1 MKKKRERPMA
11 MLLAIMMI
19 FMNFI
24 ITPVKAAPGDVAI
37 NEANFPDENF
47 RKYVKT
53 KDKDNNGILSKSEL
67 DAVTIIN
74 LDREPMT
81 NLKGIEHF
89 TKLKELYC
97 IENKLKELDVKSNT
111 KLTNLECNK
120 NKLKTLDLSKNTE
133 LTYIN
138 CSENQL
144 TALDLSKNTNLKFF
158 DCHDNQLTNL
168 DLKNNTNLETF
179 YCFRNQLTT
188 LDLTNKTNLKTFYC
202 SQNQL
207 TKLVLT
213 NTTNL
218 EDLSCWN
225 NQLKTL
231 NLSQN
236 TNLKTLNCEE
246 NKLTALDLSNNT
258 QLTKINCKDNQLA
271 ALDLGNNTQ
280 LKTLACDI
288 NKLTALDL
296 SKNTELTDIN
306 CDHNK
311 LTTLDL
317 TNKTK
322 LEYLSCVDNELTA
335 LDLKNNKNLKTLVC
349 GRNQLAALDLKNNT
363 ELERL
368 YCSYNQLTTLDLS
381 QNKNLET
388 LYCNHNQLTTLD
400 LSQNTKLDRIFCQ
413 DNQLTSLDLTNNAA
427 VTKLEG
433 YDQVYDIKVDKSTLL
448 FDLKSLPGNF
458 DPSNSRSWVGGAVT
472 DNTLKLNDDKPTTV
486 TYEYNVKPNLS
497 TLNVTLNVKYGDVVT
512 VTFNKNGKGGDPATI
527 VKTIDKGSK
536 VEKPSDPT
544 DTDYDFGGWYKEA
557 ACTNKFDFPQAVN
570 DNITLYAKWTKKTP
584 PAVETVTITFN
595 ANGHGTA
602 PSPLTV
608 NKGEQATAP
617 AAPTDTDYDFG
628 GWYKEAGCT
637 NKFDFTKPV
646 NGDITLFA
654 KWTAKT
660 PPAPETVTITFN
672 ENGHGTA
679 PSPITVN
686 KGTVATAPAD
696 PTDANY
702 DFGGWYKE
710 AGCTNK
716 FDFTQ
721 AVNASITLYAKWT
734 AKTPPT
740 ETVTITFNENGHGT
754 APSPIT
760 VNKGTVAT
768 APTDPTDTE
777 NDFGGWYTEAGCTN
791 KFDFTKPVN
800 GDITLFAK
808 WTAKTPTVVET
819 VTITFDANGHGTA
832 PSPIT
837 VNKGTV
843 ATAPADP
850 TDTENDFGGWYK
862 EAGCTNKFDFPQAVN
877 ENIRLY
883 AKWTKKTPPAV
894 ETVTIT
900 FDANGHGTAP
910 SPITVNKGT
919 VATAPA
925 DPTDANYDFVGWYKE
940 AECTT
945 KFDFSQAVNA
955 NKRLYAKW
963 TKKTPP
969 PTQYTLTASVN
980 GGHGSVSPTNETKN
994 AGETVTLTFAPDP
1007 GYELDEVTVNDTET
1021 GVMSNVLNVTMDG
1034 DKTVVV
1040 KFKAVGT
1047 PPIGTPVTITF
1058 DKNGGNGTMADVTK
1072 NKGESFT
1079 LPACTFTPPAGKEF
1093 KAWQVDGTEKNVGD
1107 NIVLNGDKIIKA
1119 VWKDIGSASP
1129 TPPVPPTPY
1138 TPYPW
1143 IVYPGWDYNYE
1154 APKPKEENKVTKM
1167 EMDWKIELTIGIST
1181 IDREIN
1187 GVDSKI
1193 KMDVAPYIR
1202 DGRTMLPLRSVA
1214 EALGF
1219 DVEWNRSTKTVVLRN
1234 SSTRV
1239 EIPVDTNKI
1248 ILNGT
1253 VYTSD
1258 VKPEIKNNRTM
1269 LTIANIARA
1278 LGLRDG
1284 KDIIWNS
1291 KSKMVTIYRSIIV
1304 K

>member
-207 TKLVLT
+207 TNLVLT

-363 ELERL
+363 KLRSL
-368 YCSYNQLTTLDLS
+368 FCSYNQLKTLDLS
-381 QNKNLET
+381 ENKNLET

-448 FDLKSLPGNF
+448 FDLNSLPGNF
-458 DPSNSRSWVGGAVT
+458 DPSNSRKWVGGAVT

-486 TYEYNVKPNLS
+486 TYEYNVKPSLS
-497 TLNVTLNVKYGDVVT
+497 TLRVTLNVKYGDVVT
-512 VTFNKNGKGGDPATI
+512 VTFNKNGHGGDPATI

-544 DTDYDFGGWYKEA
+544 DTDYDFGGWYTEA
-557 ACTNKFDFPQAVN
+557 ECANKFDFPQAVDDN
-570 DNITLYAKWTKKTP
+570 ITLYAKWTKKTPPAVETVTITFNANGHGTAPEAITVNKGETATAPTDPTDEDYDFGGWYKESECTNKFEFPQAVDDNITLYAKWTKKTP

-602 PSPLTV
+602 PSPITV
-608 NKGEQATAP
+608 NKGTVATAP
-617 AAPTDTDYDFG
+617 ADPTDTENDFG
-628 GWYKEAGCT
+628 GWYKEAGCTNKFDFTQAVNDSITLYAKWTAKTPPTETVTITFNENGHGTAPSPITVNKGTVATAPTDPTDTENDFGGWYTEAECT

-696 PTDANY
+696 PTD
-702 DFGGWYKE
+702 
-710 AGCTNK
+710 
-716 FDFTQ
+716 
-721 AVNASITLYAKWT
+721 
-734 AKTPPT
+734 
-740 ETVTITFNENGHGT
+740 
-754 APSPIT
+754 
-760 VNKGTVAT
+760 
-768 APTDPTDTE
+768 TD

-800 GDITLFAK
+800 
-808 WTAKTPTVVET
+808 
-819 VTITFDANGHGTA
+819 AN
-832 PSPIT
+832 I
-837 VNKGTV
+837 
-843 ATAPADP
+843 
-850 TDTENDFGGWYK
+850 
-862 EAGCTNKFDFPQAVN
+862 
-877 ENIRLY
+877 
-883 AKWTKKTPPAV
+883 
-894 ETVTIT
+894 
-900 FDANGHGTAP
+900 
-910 SPITVNKGT
+910 
-919 VATAPA
+919 
-925 DPTDANYDFVGWYKE
+925 
-940 AECTT
+940 
-945 KFDFSQAVNA
+945 
-955 NKRLYAKW
+955 RLYAKW

-1119 VWKDIGSASP
+1119 VWKDIGSAPP

-1143 IVYPGWDYNYE
+1143 IVYPGWYYNYE

>member
-1 MKKKRERPMA
+1 MKKKRERPIA

-24 ITPVKAAPGDVAI
+24 ITPVMAAPGDVAI
-37 NEANFPDENF
+37 NATNFPDETF
-47 RKYVKT
+47 RTFVKRY
-53 KDKDNNGILSKSEL
+53 DKDSNGILSKSEL
-67 DAVTIIN
+67 AVTNMSVERQPIK
-74 LDREPMT
+74 

-89 TKLKELYC
+89 TELKRLYC
-97 IENKLKELDVKSNT
+97 IENKLTELDVKSNT
-111 KLTNLECNK
+111 KLTHLECNK
-120 NKLKTLDLSKNTE
+120 NQLTTLDLSKNTE

-138 CSENQL
+138 C
-144 TALDLSKNTNLKFF
+144 AD
-158 DCHDNQLTNL
+158 
-168 DLKNNTNLETF
+168 
-179 YCFRNQLTT
+179 NQLTT
-188 LDLTNKTNLKTFYC
+188 LDLSKNTKLTFIDC
-202 SQNQL
+202 RNNQL
-207 TKLVLT
+207 TNLALTNNTNLETLHCRENQLTNLVLT

-218 EDLSCWN
+218 KNLQCQQNQLTNLDLSH
-225 NQLKTL
+225 T
-231 NLSQN
+231 
-236 TNLKTLNCEE
+236 TNLEILNCDN
-246 NKLTALDLSNNT
+246 NKLTALNLSKNT
-258 QLTKINCKDNQLA
+258 ALTEIFCEQNQLT
-271 ALDLGNNTQ
+271 ALDLTNTTNLKFLDCHQNQLTTLDLSHNIKLEAFSCDKNQLSELDLTNNTNLEELDCGQNQ
-280 LKTLACDI
+280 LT
-288 NKLTALDL
+288 TLDL
-296 SKNTELTDIN
+296 SKNTELTSIH
-306 CDHNK
+306 CSQNK

-317 TNKTK
+317 
-322 LEYLSCVDNELTA
+322 
-335 LDLKNNKNLKTLVC
+335 KNNTKLKTLYC
-349 GRNQLAALDLKNNT
+349 AQNKLTNLDLSNNTELTYIFCSMNDLTTLDLKNNT
-363 ELERL
+363 KLKDL
-368 YCSYNQLTTLDLS
+368 YCNDNKLTNLDLS
-381 QNKNLET
+381 
-388 LYCNHNQLTTLD
+388 HNSKDTRLNG
-400 LSQNTKLDRIFCQ
+400 S
-413 DNQLTSLDLTNNAA
+413 NQ
-427 VTKLEG
+427 E
-433 YDQVYDIKVDKSTLL
+433 YDIKVSASTLK

-458 DPSNSRSWVGGAVT
+458 NPSMASGWDGGTVEG
-472 DNTLKLNDDKPTTV
+472 NILKLNNDPKPTTV
-486 TYEYNVKPNLS
+486 KYNYKVNNGDKKI
-497 TLNVTLNVKYGDVVT
+497 NVTLNVEYGDVVT
-512 VTFNKNGKGGDPATI
+512 VTFNKNGKGGEPATI

-544 DTDYDFGGWYKEA
+544 DDNYDFGGWYTEA
-557 ACTNKFDFPQAVN
+557 ACTNAFDFTQAVN

-602 PSPLTV
+602 PEAITV
-608 NKGEQATAP
+608 NKGETATAPTDPTDEDYDFGGWYKESECTNKFEFPQAVDDNITLYAKWTKKTPPAVETVTITFNANGHGTAPEAITVNKGETATAP
-617 AAPTDTDYDFG
+617 ADPTDTENDFG

-637 NKFDFTKPV
+637 NKFEFPQAV
-646 NGDITLFA
+646 NDNITLYA
-654 KWTAKT
+654 KWTKKT

-672 ENGHGTA
+672 A
-679 PSPITVN
+679 
-686 KGTVATAPAD
+686 
-696 PTDANY
+696 
-702 DFGGWYKE
+702 
-710 AGCTNK
+710 
-716 FDFTQ
+716 
-721 AVNASITLYAKWT
+721 
-734 AKTPPT
+734 
-740 ETVTITFNENGHGT
+740 NGHGT

-800 GDITLFAK
+800 ANIRLYAK
-808 WTAKTPTVVET
+808 WTAKTPPVVET

-843 ATAPADP
+843 ATAPTDP
-850 TDTENDFGGWYK
+850 TDTENDFGGWYT

-877 ENIRLY
+877 ENI
-883 AKWTKKTPPAV
+883 
-894 ETVTIT
+894 
-900 FDANGHGTAP
+900 
-910 SPITVNKGT
+910 
-919 VATAPA
+919 
-925 DPTDANYDFVGWYKE
+925 
-940 AECTT
+940 
-945 KFDFSQAVNA
+945 
-955 NKRLYAKW
+955 RLYAKW

-1047 PPIGTPVTITF
+1047 PPIGTSVTITF

-1119 VWKDIGSASP
+1119 VWKDIGSVPP

-1143 IVYPGWDYNYE
+1143 IVYPGWYYNYE

>member
-1 MKKKRERPMA
+1 MKKKRERRVA
-11 MLLAIMMI
+11 MLLAIMMLVI
-19 FMNFI
+19 NLI
-24 ITPVKAAPGDVAI
+24 VSPVWAGPGDVAI
-37 NEANFPDENF
+37 DEENFPDENF
-47 RKYVKT
+47 RDYVSKKFD
-53 KDKDNNGILSKSEL
+53 KDKDGMLTKSEL
-67 DAVTIIN
+67 DEVTKIYIE
-74 LDREPMT
+74 RELIT
-81 NLKGIEHF
+81 SFKGIEHF
-89 TKLKELYC
+89 TELKELYC
-97 IENKLKELDVKSNT
+97 IEDKLTELDVKSNT
-111 KLTNLECNK
+111 KLTHLECNK
-120 NKLKTLDLSKNTE
+120 NQLTTLDLSHNTELTYLNCEANQLSALNLSNNAKLRYINCRKNQLTTLDLSHKANLETLSCRDNLLTNLVLTNTTKLKTLYCQQNQLTTLDLSHNTNLKILNCDNNKLTALNLSKNTALTEIFCDNNQLSALDLSENTNLKILYCQQNKLTTLDLTNKTNLEDLYCDQNQLTTLDLKNNTNLKFVDCHQNQLTTLDLKNNTNLKALSCDQNQLTTLDLKNNTKLSTLYCAQNQLTTLDLSKNTKLTLINCSQNKLTTLDLKNNTKLKTLYCAQNKLTTLDLSKNTE
-133 LTYIN
+133 LTYIV
-138 CSENQL
+138 CSMNDL
-144 TALDLSKNTNLKFF
+144 TT
-158 DCHDNQLTNL
+158 L
-168 DLKNNTNLETF
+168 DLKNNTKLKDL
-179 YCFRNQLTT
+179 YCN
-188 LDLTNKTNLKTFYC
+188 D
-202 SQNQL
+202 
-207 TKLVLT
+207 
-213 NTTNL
+213 
-218 EDLSCWN
+218 
-225 NQLKTL
+225 
-231 NLSQN
+231 
-236 TNLKTLNCEE
+236 
-246 NKLTALDLSNNT
+246 NKLTNLDLSHNSEDIRLNGS
-258 QLTKINCKDNQLA
+258 NQ
-271 ALDLGNNTQ
+271 
-280 LKTLACDI
+280 
-288 NKLTALDL
+288 
-296 SKNTELTDIN
+296 E
-306 CDHNK
+306 
-311 LTTLDL
+311 
-317 TNKTK
+317 
-322 LEYLSCVDNELTA
+322 
-335 LDLKNNKNLKTLVC
+335 
-349 GRNQLAALDLKNNT
+349 
-363 ELERL
+363 
-368 YCSYNQLTTLDLS
+368 
-381 QNKNLET
+381 
-388 LYCNHNQLTTLD
+388 
-400 LSQNTKLDRIFCQ
+400 
-413 DNQLTSLDLTNNAA
+413 
-427 VTKLEG
+427 
-433 YDQVYDIKVDKSTLL
+433 YDIKVSASTLK

-458 DPSNSRSWVGGAVT
+458 NPSMASGWDGGTVEG
-472 DNTLKLNDDKPTTV
+472 NILKLNNDPKPTTV
-486 TYEYNVKPNLS
+486 KYNYKVNNGDKKI
-497 TLNVTLNVKYGDVVT
+497 NVTLNVEYGDVVT
-512 VTFNKNGKGGDPATI
+512 VTFNKNGKGGEPATI

-557 ACTNKFDFPQAVN
+557 ACTNKFEFTQAVNDNITLYAKWTKKTPPTTQYTLTASVNGGHGSVSPTTKTVNKDEEVTLRITPETGYDVDTVTVNGTAAGITGNVVAIVITMNENKTVVVKFKPTGTPPTPPTPETVTITFNANGHGTAPAAITVNKGEQATAPAEPTDDNYDFGGWYTEAACTNKFEFPQAVN

-584 PAVETVTITFN
+584 PAPETVTITFN

-608 NKGEQATAP
+608 NKGKQATAP
-617 AAPTDTDYDFG
+617 AAPTDDNYDFG
-628 GWYKEAGCT
+628 GWYREAECT

-660 PPAPETVTITFN
+660 PPV
-672 ENGHGTA
+672 
-679 PSPITVN
+679 
-686 KGTVATAPAD
+686 
-696 PTDANY
+696 
-702 DFGGWYKE
+702 
-710 AGCTNK
+710 
-716 FDFTQ
+716 
-721 AVNASITLYAKWT
+721 
-734 AKTPPT
+734 
-740 ETVTITFNENGHGT
+740 
-754 APSPIT
+754 
-760 VNKGTVAT
+760 
-768 APTDPTDTE
+768 
-777 NDFGGWYTEAGCTN
+777 
-791 KFDFTKPVN
+791 
-800 GDITLFAK
+800 
-808 WTAKTPTVVET
+808 
-819 VTITFDANGHGTA
+819 
-832 PSPIT
+832 
-837 VNKGTV
+837 
-843 ATAPADP
+843 
-850 TDTENDFGGWYK
+850 
-862 EAGCTNKFDFPQAVN
+862 
-877 ENIRLY
+877 
-883 AKWTKKTPPAV
+883 V

-940 AECTT
+940 AECTN
-945 KFDFSQAVNA
+945 KFDFPQAVNE
-955 NKRLYAKW
+955 NIRLYAKW

-1119 VWKDIGSASP
+1119 VWKDIGSVPP

-1143 IVYPGWDYNYE
+1143 IVYPGWYYNYE

>member
-1 MKKKRERPMA
+1 MKKKRERPIA

-24 ITPVKAAPGDVAI
+24 ITPVMAAPGDVAI
-37 NEANFPDENF
+37 NATNFPDETF
-47 RKYVKT
+47 RTFVKRY
-53 KDKDNNGILSKSEL
+53 DKDSNGILSKSEL
-67 DAVTIIN
+67 AVTNMSVERQPIK
-74 LDREPMT
+74 

-89 TKLKELYC
+89 TELKRLYC
-97 IENKLKELDVKSNT
+97 IENKLTELDVKSNT
-111 KLTNLECNK
+111 KLTHLECNK
-120 NKLKTLDLSKNTE
+120 NQLTTLDLSKNTE

-138 CSENQL
+138 CADNQL
-144 TALDLSKNTNLKFF
+144 TTLDLSKNTKLTFI
-158 DCHDNQLTNL
+158 DCRNNQLTNL
-168 DLKNNTNLETF
+168 ALTNNTNLETLHCRENQLTNLVLTNTTNLKNLQCQQNQLTTLDLSHTTNLEILNCDNNKLTALNLSKNTALTEIF
-179 YCFRNQLTT
+179 CDNNQLSALDLSENTNLKILYCQQNQLTT
-188 LDLTNKTNLKTFYC
+188 LDLTNKTNLEDLYCDQNQLTTLDLSKNTNLKFVDCHQNQLTTLDLKNNTNLKALSCDQNQLTTLDLKNNTKLSTLYCAQNQLTTLDLKNNTKLTLINC

-207 TKLVLT
+207 TTLDLKNNTKL
-213 NTTNL
+213 
-218 EDLSCWN
+218 S
-225 NQLKTL
+225 TL
-231 NLSQN
+231 YCAQ
-236 TNLKTLNCEE
+236 
-246 NKLTALDLSNNT
+246 NKLTT
-258 QLTKINCKDNQLA
+258 
-271 ALDLGNNTQ
+271 
-280 LKTLACDI
+280 
-288 NKLTALDL
+288 LDL
-296 SKNTELTDIN
+296 SKNTELTYIVCSMND
-306 CDHNK
+306 
-311 LTTLDL
+311 LTT
-317 TNKTK
+317 
-322 LEYLSCVDNELTA
+322 
-335 LDLKNNKNLKTLVC
+335 
-349 GRNQLAALDLKNNT
+349 LDLKNNT
-363 ELERL
+363 KLKDL
-368 YCSYNQLTTLDLS
+368 YCNDNKLTNLDLS
-381 QNKNLET
+381 
-388 LYCNHNQLTTLD
+388 HNSEDIRLNG
-400 LSQNTKLDRIFCQ
+400 S
-413 DNQLTSLDLTNNAA
+413 NQ
-427 VTKLEG
+427 E
-433 YDQVYDIKVDKSTLL
+433 YDIKVSASTLK

-458 DPSNSRSWVGGAVT
+458 NPSMASGWDGGTVEG
-472 DNTLKLNDDKPTTV
+472 NILKLNNDPKPTTV
-486 TYEYNVKPNLS
+486 KYNYKVNNGDKKI
-497 TLNVTLNVKYGDVVT
+497 NVTLNVEYGDVVT
-512 VTFNKNGKGGDPATI
+512 VTFNKNGKGGEPATI

-557 ACTNKFDFPQAVN
+557 ACTNKFEFPQAVD

-584 PAVETVTITFN
+584 PAPETVTITFN

-660 PPAPETVTITFN
+660 PP
-672 ENGHGTA
+672 
-679 PSPITVN
+679 
-686 KGTVATAPAD
+686 
-696 PTDANY
+696 
-702 DFGGWYKE
+702 
-710 AGCTNK
+710 
-716 FDFTQ
+716 
-721 AVNASITLYAKWT
+721 
-734 AKTPPT
+734 
-740 ETVTITFNENGHGT
+740 
-754 APSPIT
+754 
-760 VNKGTVAT
+760 
-768 APTDPTDTE
+768 
-777 NDFGGWYTEAGCTN
+777 
-791 KFDFTKPVN
+791 
-800 GDITLFAK
+800 
-808 WTAKTPTVVET
+808 VVET

-955 NKRLYAKW
+955 NIRLYAKW

-1119 VWKDIGSASP
+1119 VWKDIGSAPP

-1143 IVYPGWDYNYE
+1143 IVYPGWYYNYE